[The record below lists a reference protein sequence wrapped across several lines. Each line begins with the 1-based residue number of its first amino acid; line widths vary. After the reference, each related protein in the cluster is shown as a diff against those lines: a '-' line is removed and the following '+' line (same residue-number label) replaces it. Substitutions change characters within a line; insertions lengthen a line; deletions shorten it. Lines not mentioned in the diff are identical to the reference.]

1 MFFCNYFFDIEQLIL
16 YLYYV
21 KVSPKYRYYHIN
33 MFKKIINFY
42 ISGFKNMPVYG
53 RRLWLIILIKAF
65 IMFAVL
71 KVFFFQGHLKK
82 FKTDQEKID
91 YVSEQLITIK

>member
-1 MFFCNYFFDIEQLIL
+1 
-16 YLYYV
+16 
-21 KVSPKYRYYHIN
+21 
-33 MFKKIINFY
+33 
-42 ISGFKNMPVYG
+42 MPVYG